1 MYPLVLPSLLTCPPP
16 VSCLISSPCLG
27 FDLGEFQF
35 NTVTMH
41 IDTQMFEVL
50 YIGNNQ
56 QNQDLMQSFFFFL
69 RRITT
74 FNRFSN
80 GSLLLHS
87 KDRIIAIKEKKK
99 KFFFFPLA

>member
-56 QNQDLMQSFFFFL
+56 QNQDLMQSFFFF
-69 RRITT
+69 
-74 FNRFSN
+74 F
-80 GSLLLHS
+80 
-87 KDRIIAIKEKKK
+87 EKNYNFQQIFKW
-99 KFFFFPLA
+99 FFTSPLQR

>member
-56 QNQDLMQSFFFFL
+56 QNQDLMQSFFFF
-69 RRITT
+69 
-74 FNRFSN
+74 FF
-80 GSLLLHS
+80 
-87 KDRIIAIKEKKK
+87 EKNYNFQQIFKW
-99 KFFFFPLA
+99 FFTSPLQR